1 MKNWSNS
8 EKGNNYTD
16 LLVGNRSLVIKLLM
30 KTGGCTRSDLA
41 QMSGLSQA
49 AITKITAG
57 LLEMGIIEE
66 NGHGKGEKGR
76 RTICLQLRSKC
87 CKVLGVKIGRKS
99 YSAGILDLAG
109 NMLCQQT
116 VRINMGEEPETVLRG
131 LSGLMNRWSKENPDV
146 IAAGVS
152 VPGPYLRERG
162 IIAKMTNFPGWRE
175 FNLIEYFA
183 DHVTVPVFVEHD
195 AKAGALADWWF
206 GNTQAETLVH
216 IIASEGVGAGVINRG
231 HLVYGADGAA
241 GEIGHMS
248 IAFDG
253 RSCDCG
259 PQSRGCLEQYV
270 SALALVREVKEQL
283 PLHPESSLNQAEQLG
298 YREIFQASQDGDA
311 FAQSVI
317 RQIGFYFGIGIANV
331 IYIYNP
337 DEIVISDI
345 MSGAGELMLESIRKT
360 IRGRV
365 TPELVEHLTIRYSHM
380 KDNASLYGAAAIA
393 VDRFLENPMSFAK

>member
-131 LSGLMNRWSKENPDV
+131 LSGLMNQGKPGCDRGWCFCSRPLSAGARNHRQDDELPRM
-146 IAAGVS
+146 AGV
-152 VPGPYLRERG
+152 
-162 IIAKMTNFPGWRE
+162 
-175 FNLIEYFA
+175 
-183 DHVTVPVFVEHD
+183 
-195 AKAGALADWWF
+195 
-206 GNTQAETLVH
+206 
-216 IIASEGVGAGVINRG
+216 
-231 HLVYGADGAA
+231 
-241 GEIGHMS
+241 
-248 IAFDG
+248 
-253 RSCDCG
+253 
-259 PQSRGCLEQYV
+259 
-270 SALALVREVKEQL
+270 
-283 PLHPESSLNQAEQLG
+283 
-298 YREIFQASQDGDA
+298 
-311 FAQSVI
+311 
-317 RQIGFYFGIGIANV
+317 
-331 IYIYNP
+331 
-337 DEIVISDI
+337 
-345 MSGAGELMLESIRKT
+345 
-360 IRGRV
+360 
-365 TPELVEHLTIRYSHM
+365 
-380 KDNASLYGAAAIA
+380 
-393 VDRFLENPMSFAK
+393 